1 MRRYLDLVGIRMPS
15 NMLTRLRE
23 EFSFVRGNLLILILS
38 YTLFRTV
45 SSMSYSFESLYIRE
59 LGASPLI
66 IGLMSSLGSLIIA
79 LVRIPGAYV
88 ADRYGRRNVIAIFTF
103 GVAFSYLFYALAPD
117 WRLILV
123 GVVILNLCH
132 VYVPALEA
140 IEADSIPAERR
151 GIGYSAINV
160 LPMLP
165 AMITPPIGGYLVDK
179 LGLIPG
185 MRIAYAVVFVGSLL
199 TALLRAFF
207 LRETLEDPKEFRRE
221 DLVSTFRES
230 FGSIFEAWR
239 EMPRNMVYLTVAL
252 LIGAFETPVFT
263 IYMSLYAIDV
273 VGVGGFEWSLMS
285 TAFMLVGLL
294 VGLPIGRMIDS
305 IGRKKSILLAYLFS
319 TPVIALF
326 IISRGF
332 IPLLVSQVLFAV
344 SQAFFYPA
352 FMAFQAD
359 LIPPDKRG
367 RIMGVI
373 GTMRTLAMVPAAALF
388 GIMYES
394 NPATPFIFAIA
405 LEVLTVAIVVAKI
418 DEAAD
423 A

>member
-1 MRRYLDLVGIRMPS
+1 MSSGVVA
-15 NMLTRLRE
+15 RLRE
-23 EFSFVRGNLLILILS
+23 EFSFVRGNLLVLIVS
-38 YTLFRTV
+38 YTLFRMT
-45 SSMSYSFESLYIRE
+45 SSMSYPFESLYIRE

-88 ADRYGRRNVIAIFTF
+88 ADHYGRRNVIAIFTF

-123 GVVILNLCH
+123 GVVFMNLCH
-132 VYVPALEA
+132 VYIPALEA
-140 IEADSIPAERR
+140 IEADSIPAKRR
-151 GIGYSAINV
+151 GIGYSTINV

-185 MRIAYAVVFVGSLL
+185 MRIAYMFVFVGSLL

-207 LRETLEDPKEFRRE
+207 LSETLDNPKAFQWDEVGSAFRGA
-221 DLVSTFRES
+221 L
-230 FGSIFEAWR
+230 GSIVEAWR
-239 EMPRNMVYLTVAL
+239 EMPRNMAYLTLAM
-252 LIGAFETPVFT
+252 LIGAFETPIFT

-294 VGLPIGRMIDS
+294 VGLPVGRMIDS
-305 IGRKKSILLAYLFS
+305 IGRKRSILLAYIFS
-319 TPVIALF
+319 TPVIVLF
-326 IISRGF
+326 ILSRSFIS
-332 IPLLVSQVLFAV
+332 LLLSQILFAV
-344 SQAFFYPA
+344 SQAFFFPA

-367 RIMGVI
+367 RILGVI
-373 GTMRTLAMVPAAALF
+373 GTMRTLASVPAAALF
-388 GIMYES
+388 GIIYES
-394 NPATPFIFAIA
+394 GPATPFICAIV
-405 LEVLTVAIVVAKI
+405 LEILTVAIVAAKI
-418 DEAAD
+418 DEPVQVEETIPPVPPAP
-423 A
+423 

>member
-1 MRRYLDLVGIRMPS
+1 MISRA
-15 NMLTRLRE
+15 LTRLRE
-23 EFSFVRGNLLILILS
+23 EFSFVKGNLLVLIVS
-38 YTLFRTV
+38 YTLFRMTD
-45 SSMSYSFESLYIRE
+45 SMSYSFQSLYIRE
-59 LGASPLI
+59 LGASPFLL
-66 IGLMSSLGSLIIA
+66 GLMNSLGSLIIA

-88 ADRYGRRNVIAIFTF
+88 ADHYGRKRVIEVFTF
-103 GVAFSYLFYALAPD
+103 GVAFSYIFYALAPD
-117 WRLILV
+117 WRWVLI
-123 GVVILNLCH
+123 GMMILNASR
-132 VYVPALEA
+132 VYMPALNA
-140 IEADSIPAERR
+140 IEADSIPPERR
-151 GIGYSAINV
+151 GMGYSVINV
-160 LPMLP
+160 LTSLPVML
-165 AMITPPIGGYLVDK
+165 TPPIGGFLVER
-179 LGLIPG
+179 LGLVPG
-185 MRIAYAVVFVGSLL
+185 MRIAYGVTFVGGLVAAMVRTL
-199 TALLRAFF
+199 F
-207 LRETLEDPKEFRRE
+207 LRETLEEPQEFRWA
-221 DLVSTFRES
+221 DVGSTFRES
-230 FGSIFEAWR
+230 LGSIFEAWR
-239 EMPRNMVYLTVAL
+239 EMPKKMVYLVVVIL
-252 LIGAFETPVFT
+252 MGAFEAPIFM

-294 VGLPIGRMIDS
+294 VGLPVGRMIDS

-319 TPVIALF
+319 TPVIVLF

-332 IPLLVSQVLFAV
+332 IPLLASRVLFAV

-359 LIPPDKRG
+359 LIPPNMRG

-394 NPATPFIFAIA
+394 NPATPFIFAIV

-418 DEAAD
+418 DEAVD